1 MKKSIS
7 LAVIFCFLIP
17 VACFGASDTLTKAL
31 GHITS
36 VQAENGAW
44 SRLRGEFPPEAEP
57 TAWAVKVLAMTGGH
71 GPDVEKGVAFLL
83 KDQKPDGSW
92 NNNTAHTAFA
102 ILGLTQA
109 QKGDEAV
116 KKGIAYLRSVQDEQ
130 GGFRR
135 IGREGAP
142 LTVYTAVVV
151 DAFKA
156 AGLAGGDPAVVRAV
170 FWLKSCQNSDGGYGM
185 PKGSPSVALGTAW
198 SISAFRATGVDV
210 QAPEVK
216 NGVAYLLTMQGPS
229 GGFSMSR
236 GLPEDP
242 EITAYAIMALKG
254 LPAAKDALA
263 KATANLGKVQHE
275 NGAFTSAAPI
285 QFNRQPKEN
294 TQTTLFVAWALA
306 EIE

>member
-1 MKKSIS
+1 MKKFIS
-7 LAVIFCFLIP
+7 LAVIICFLIP
-17 VACFGASDTLTKAL
+17 VAGFGASDTLTRAL

-36 VQAENGAW
+36 VQEENGAW

-57 TAWAVKVLAMTGGH
+57 TGWAVKVLSMRRGQ
-71 GPDVEKGVAFLL
+71 GPAVEKGVAFLL

-102 ILGLTQA
+102 ILALTQA
-109 QKGDEAV
+109 QRGGEAV
-116 KKGIAYLRSVQDEQ
+116 RKGIAYLRGVQDGQ

-156 AGLAGGDPAVVRAV
+156 AGLAGEDPAVERAV
-170 FWLKSCQNSDGGYGM
+170 SWLKSCQNGDGGYGM

-198 SISAFRATGVDV
+198 TIRALRATGVDV
-210 QAPEVK
+210 QAPEVR
-216 NGVAYLLTMQGPS
+216 NGVACLLTMQAPS
-229 GGFSMSR
+229 GGFSMGR

-242 EITAYAIMALKG
+242 EITAYAIMGLKG
-254 LPAAKDALA
+254 LPAALDAVA
-263 KATANLGKVQHE
+263 RAAAYLGRAQHDD
-275 NGAFTSAAPI
+275 GAFTSAAPI
-285 QFNRQPKEN
+285 QFNHQPKEN
-294 TQTTLFVAWALA
+294 TQTTLFVVWALT

>member
-1 MKKSIS
+1 
-7 LAVIFCFLIP
+7 
-17 VACFGASDTLTKAL
+17 L

-36 VQAENGAW
+36 VQEENGAW

-57 TAWAVKVLAMTGGH
+57 TAWAVKVLSMRGGQ
-71 GPDVEKGVAFLL
+71 GPAVEKGVAFLL

-102 ILGLTQA
+102 ILGLAQA
-109 QKGDEAV
+109 RTGGQAV
-116 KKGIAYLRSVQDEQ
+116 RKGIAYLRGVQDEQ

-142 LTVYTAVVV
+142 LTVYTSVVI

-156 AGLAGGDPAVVRAV
+156 AGLADEDPAVAKAV
-170 FWLKSCQNSDGGYGM
+170 SWLKSCQNGDGGYGM
-185 PKGSPSVALGTAW
+185 PKGSPSVGLGCAW
-198 SISAFRATGVDV
+198 SIRALRAAGVDA
-210 QAPEVK
+210 QAPEVS
-216 NGVAYLLTMQGPS
+216 NGVACLLTMQVPS

-242 EITAYAIMALKG
+242 EITAYAIMGLKG
-254 LPAAKDALA
+254 LPAAKDAVA
-263 KATANLGKVQHE
+263 RATAYLGRVQHKD
-275 NGAFTSAAPI
+275 GAFTSAAPI
-285 QFNRQPKEN
+285 QFNHQPKEN

>member
-1 MKKSIS
+1 MKKFIS
-7 LAVIFCFLIP
+7 LAVIVSLFIP
-17 VACFGASDTLTKAL
+17 VAGFAASDTLTKAL
-31 GHITS
+31 GHIAS
-36 VQAENGAW
+36 VQEENGGW
-44 SRLRGEFPPEAEP
+44 SRLRGEFPAEAEP
-57 TAWAVKVLAMTGGH
+57 TAWAVKVLSMRRTHAAA
-71 GPDVEKGVAFLL
+71 VEKGVAFLL

-102 ILGLTQA
+102 VLGLTQA
-109 QKGDEAV
+109 RKGGEAV
-116 KKGIAYLRSVQDEQ
+116 GKGIAYLRGVQDEQ

-156 AGLAGGDPAVVRAV
+156 AGLAGDDPAVVKAV
-170 FWLKSCQNSDGGYGM
+170 SWLKSCQNSDGGYGM

-198 SISAFRATGVDV
+198 SIRALRAAGVDAN
-210 QAPEVK
+210 APEIK
-216 NGVAYLLTMQGPS
+216 KGVACLLTMQAPS
-229 GGFSMSR
+229 GGFSMRR

-242 EITAYAIMALKG
+242 EITAYAIMALNG
-254 LPAAKDALA
+254 LPSGEDVVARAVAY
-263 KATANLGKVQHE
+263 LGKAQHE
-275 NGAFTSAAPI
+275 DGAFTSAAPI
-285 QFNRQPKEN
+285 QFNQQPRKN